1 MEEQQKSIIYSQEA
15 RNAIEKGVNAVAD
28 IVKITLGPK
37 GRNVLLD
44 QKYLAPLITN
54 DGVTIA
60 KEVHLSDPFENM
72 GAELIKEVC
81 IKTNDVAGDG
91 TTTAIVFSQA
101 LIGEGLKN
109 FTAGANP
116 ILLNNG
122 IRKACEKCVQLL
134 KNRSKHIENDNELKQ
149 IATISAGS
157 EEIGEIIANA
167 LKKVGKDG
175 VITIE
180 ESSSLKTELKVVEGM
195 QFDRGFLSPY
205 MSTDLE
211 KMEVVYDNAK
221 ILITEDKPTIAE
233 LLPILEQIAQNGQR
247 LLIICE
253 DLDNETLSALVI
265 NKMRGAFSCA
275 VVKAP
280 AYGDKKTALLQ
291 DMACLCN
298 TKVCCKQRGDDIR
311 TLTLNDLGSMAKVKV
326 TKDDTTLIG
335 QKTSPL
341 LQERIAFLKDEIQK
355 CTSDIDKDS
364 LKKRLAKLCGGIAVL
379 YVGAQTEVEMKEKK
393 LRIEDALNATTS
405 AIQEGVI
412 SGGGV
417 ALLKTQKELDK
428 LIKILKGDEKTG
440 AQVVLKAT
448 QAPIRQILKNAG
460 LDDGIIVEKILKNSN
475 INYGYDALHNK
486 FGDMLINGIIDPT
499 KVTTTALST
508 ACSVATTLLT
518 TEGMIISK
526 QKNT

>member
-1 MEEQQKSIIYSQEA
+1 MEEQTSIIYSQEA
-15 RNAIEKGVNAVAD
+15 RNAIEKGVNAVAN

-91 TTTAIVFSQA
+91 TTTAIVLSQS
-101 LIGEGLKN
+101 LISEGLKN

-122 IRKACEKCVQLL
+122 IRKACDKCAQLL
-134 KNRSKHIENDNELKQ
+134 KSRTKHIEKDDELQQ

-157 EEIGEIIANA
+157 DEIGKIIADA
-167 LKKVGKDG
+167 IKKVGKDG

-180 ESSSLKTELKVVEGM
+180 ESSSSQTELKTVEGM

-221 ILITEDKPTIAE
+221 ILITEDKPTLTE

-253 DLDNETLSALVI
+253 DLDNETLSTLVI
-265 NKMRGAFSCA
+265 NKMRGAFACT

-280 AYGDKKTALLQ
+280 AYGDKKTAILQ
-291 DMACLCN
+291 DIACLCN
-298 TKVCCKQRGDDIR
+298 TKVYSKQRGDDIR
-311 TLTLNDLGSMAKVKV
+311 IITLNDLGNMSKIKV

-335 QKTSPL
+335 KNNSTL
-341 LQERIAFLKDEIQK
+341 LQERISFLKEEIQK
-355 CTSDIDKDS
+355 CNSDIDKDF

-405 AIQEGVI
+405 AIQEGI
-412 SGGGV
+412 IAGGGI
-417 ALLKTQKELDK
+417 ALLKTQNDLNK
-428 LIKILKGDEKTG
+428 LIKNLKGDEKTG

-448 QAPIRQILKNAG
+448 QSPIREILKNAG
-460 LDDGIIVEKILKNSN
+460 LDDGIIVEKILKNNN
-475 INYGYDALHNK
+475 INYGYDALNNR
-486 FGDMLINGIIDPT
+486 FGDMLVNGIIDPT
-499 KVTTTALST
+499 KVTITALHT